1 MFALLKSALAPNH
14 SEIEMRARVNRIH
27 TLTGPERV
35 DGLVI
40 NLNRGVAY
48 VSWPNGDTTIESV
61 RHLVPIID

>member
-1 MFALLKSALAPNH
+1 MFALLRSALAPNH

-40 NLNRGVAY
+40 TLHRGVAY

-61 RHLVPIID
+61 KHLVPIID

>member
-1 MFALLKSALAPNH
+1 LFALLKSILSPTAEDI
-14 SEIEMRARVNRIH
+14 EIRARVNRVH

-40 NLNRGVAY
+40 NVARGVAY
-48 VSWPNGDTTIESV
+48 VSWPNGETTLESV